1 MTLITALLTQ
11 QLITFVLVLARTG
24 ALVLT
29 APMTGQS
36 GVPPQVRGLLA
47 VMLAALITP
56 MQFGASQPAPANLV
70 ELAVLVAN
78 EMLVGLLLGV
88 GVRLLLTAVQLTGQF
103 ISQLSGM
110 SLADVFSPG
119 FDADVPIFAN
129 FLLFLTMAV
138 MLCLGGH
145 RMVVEAML
153 DTFVVMPPGHAA
165 LGTDFVS
172 VLSTILTQS
181 LELGIR
187 AGAPVMAA
195 LLLSTLIL
203 GLVTRTLPQ
212 INIIAVGFSLNAL
225 LTLAALFLTI
235 GTIAWTLQ
243 EQSAETMR
251 MIVDVIGH

>member
-1 MTLITALLTQ
+1 VTLITALFTQ

-29 APMTGQS
+29 APLSGQTGI
-36 GVPPQVRGLLA
+36 PRHVRGLLA
-47 VMLAALITP
+47 VTMAVVVTPLYFRTSRAAP
-56 MQFGASQPAPANLV
+56 EDLV
-70 ELAVLVAN
+70 QLGVLVAN

-88 GVRLLLTAVQLTGQF
+88 GVRLLLTAVQLTGQL

-119 FDADVPIFAN
+119 FDADVPMFSQ
-129 FLLFLTMAV
+129 LLFYLTMAV
-138 MLCLGGH
+138 MLCLGAQ
-145 RMVVEAML
+145 RMVIDALL
-153 DTFVVMPPGHAA
+153 DTFVVLPPGQAT
-165 LGTDFVS
+165 LGGDFVD

-181 LELGIR
+181 LALGIR
-187 AGAPVMAA
+187 AGAPIMAA
-195 LLLSTLIL
+195 LLLATLVL

-225 LTLAALFLTI
+225 LTLGGMFLMV

-243 EQSAETMR
+243 EHSDESVQ
-251 MIVDVIGH
+251 MILDALS

>member
-1 MTLITALLTQ
+1 MTFITALLTH
-11 QLITFVLVLARTG
+11 QLVTFVLVLARTG

-29 APMTGQS
+29 APLTGQS
-36 GVPPQVRGLLA
+36 GVPRHVRGLLA
-47 VMLAALITP
+47 VALAVLITP
-56 MQFGASQPAPANLV
+56 MQVGASQMAPADLV

-78 EMLVGLLLGV
+78 EMFVGLLLGV
-88 GVRLLLTAVQLTGQF
+88 GVRLLLTAVQLTGQL

-119 FDADVPIFAN
+119 FDADVPMFSQ
-129 FLLFLTMAV
+129 LFFYLTVAV

-145 RMVVEAML
+145 RMIVDAML
-153 DTFVVMPPGHAA
+153 DTFVVLPPGQAG
-165 LGTDFVS
+165 LGTDFVD
-172 VLSTILTQS
+172 VLTTILTQS

-187 AGAPVMAA
+187 AGAPAMTA
-195 LLLSTLIL
+195 LLLSTLVL

-225 LTLAALFLTI
+225 LTLAALFLTV

-243 EQSAETMR
+243 EESAETMQ
-251 MIVDVIGH
+251 MIVESLS